1 MRNSYYVIELVDG
14 YRAPWE
20 VPSRDEDF
28 LVSMKT
34 AHSDGSLA
42 YLPHGYPSHEG
53 RLHLAEPVWCC
64 PDVQRRGVWFK
75 WGERGREGRRFIPCA
90 MLGDADAV
98 ATALL
103 EADPPLRFNYVRR
116 QLLCN
121 YAAEAY
127 ASGLA
132 VTERDLQWPADVLH
146 EFAEAGHGE

>member
-28 LVSMKT
+28 LVTMKT
-34 AHSDGSLA
+34 AHTEGSLS

-64 PDVQRRGVWFK
+64 PDYGRRGVWFK
-75 WGERGREGRRFIPCA
+75 WERGRRFVPCA
-90 MLGDADAV
+90 QLGDADAV
-98 ATALL
+98 AKALL
-103 EADPPLRFNYVRR
+103 EAGLRFNYVRR

-121 YAAEAY
+121 YASECY

-146 EFAEAGHGE
+146 KFAEAGHGE

>member
-1 MRNSYYVIELVDG
+1 MRDSYYVVQLVDG

-20 VPSRDEDF
+20 VPSHDEDF

-34 AHSDGSLA
+34 AHSDGSLS

-98 ATALL
+98 AKALL
-103 EADPPLRFNYVRR
+103 EAGLRFNYVRR

-132 VTERDLQWPADVLH
+132 VTERDLQWPADVLE
-146 EFAEAGHGE
+146 EFAEAGHGD

>member
-1 MRNSYYVIELVDG
+1 MRDSYYVVQLVDG

-34 AHSDGSLA
+34 AHTEGSLS

-53 RLHLAEPVWCC
+53 RLHLAEPLWCC
-64 PDVQRRGVWFK
+64 PDPERRGVWFK

-98 ATALL
+98 AKALL

-116 QLLCN
+116 QLLCC
-121 YAAEAY
+121 YASECY

-132 VTERDLQWPADVLH
+132 VTERDLQWPADVLK
-146 EFAEAGHGE
+146 EFAEAGHGD